1 MDQIF
6 KPVLNSPIGPLP
18 VNCLLGSVVPSL
30 LSLIRLM
37 TEIHLILMSLRV
49 PDTYGVFSAS
59 FYKHL
64 WLDLFFC
71 TQILL

>member
-18 VNCLLGSVVPSL
+18 VNCLLSSVVPSL

-49 PDTYGVFSAS
+49 PIHMAYFPQVFTNICG
-59 FYKHL
+59 
-64 WLDLFFC
+64 WILFFC
-71 TQILL
+71 KQILL